1 MMPPVKIDAAKN
13 RHRRIQDEAGTMN
26 VSETTSWVIW
36 VLGGSP
42 FAPTEEMLSLV
53 FGAAGP

>member
-26 VSETTSWVIW
+26 LALLAST
-36 VLGGSP
+36 LQLLLL
-42 FAPTEEMLSLV
+42 FDA
-53 FGAAGP
+53 